1 VTKLRNH
8 QSMHLSKAILGA
20 ALLLLASGCGGGTDA
35 PDQAAED
42 TTSESATDDSTD
54 QAQTT
59 EDDGAETAVTDQADD
74 GGDLIEEARAAIEQH
89 SAPLEFEAP
98 GPQIDASEA
107 DGGHLHVVVVDLAV
121 PALNEVSE
129 NITAVGGE
137 AGLGVTVSN
146 AEGQV
151 PNMQQ
156 GFQRGLDEGAD
167 AIVMLGIPAV
177 LVESQL
183 VSASEAG
190 VPVIN
195 VLNNQPDADAPGQG
209 AGEGFFA
216 TVAPDFRLGGQLAAY
231 RAVLD
236 TDGEVNA
243 LLLSTDDMQPSPAV
257 MSGFNDVLDRCD
269 SCTTRTEDV
278 PLDQWGT
285 GTAPLVVSAIGGDPE
300 LNYILPIFDGMGL
313 FAASGVQQAGAEG
326 RVHVASFN
334 ASSAAL
340 AMIRDGDVFAAD
352 PGQSNRWAAWATVD
366 QALRGMLDEEPA
378 DPALPVRYF
387 DDEVLADTDIADDV
401 ALFGDDYQD
410 GYRELWGLE

>member
-1 VTKLRNH
+1 MTKHRNH
-8 QSMHLSKAILGA
+8 PRTPRSGAIAGA
-20 ALLLLASGCGGGTDA
+20 ALLLLATACEGDA
-35 PDQAAED
+35 D
-42 TTSESATDDSTD
+42 TTDQTEVTDEADEAADTD
-54 QAQTT
+54 QATG
-59 EDDGAETAVTDQADD
+59 DDGLMED
-74 GGDLIEEARAAIEQH
+74 ARAAIQEH

-98 GPQIDASEA
+98 GPPINVSDVEGDQ
-107 DGGHLHVVVVDLAV
+107 LHVVAVDLAV

-129 NITAVGGE
+129 SITAVAE
-137 AGLGVTVSN
+137 DAGLGVTVSN

-177 LVESQL
+177 LVEAQL
-183 VSASEAG
+183 ASAAESDI
-190 VPVIN
+190 PVIN
-195 VLNNQPDADAPGQG
+195 VLNNQPDANEPGQG

-231 RAVLD
+231 RALLD
-236 TDGEVNA
+236 TDGQVNA

-257 MSGFNDVLDRCD
+257 MSGFNEVLDRCD
-269 SCTTRTEDV
+269 ACTTTTEDV

-285 GTAPLVVSAIGGDPE
+285 GTAPIVVSAIGGDPD
-300 LNYILPIFDGMGL
+300 LNYVLPIFDGMGL

-326 RVHVASFN
+326 EVFVASFN

-340 AMIRDGDVFAAD
+340 AMVEEGDIFTAD

-387 DDEVLADTDIADDV
+387 DAEVLADADIGDDV
-401 ALFGDDYQD
+401 ALFGDDYED